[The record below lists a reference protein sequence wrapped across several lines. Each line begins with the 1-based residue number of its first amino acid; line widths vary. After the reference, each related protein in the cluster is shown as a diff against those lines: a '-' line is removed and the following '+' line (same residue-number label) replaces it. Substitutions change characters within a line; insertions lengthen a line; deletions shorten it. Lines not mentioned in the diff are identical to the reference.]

1 VIEVE
6 RGRDMN
12 GVNALM
18 AALGGKASPT
28 GRASSPHGRI
38 DSSVGGVR
46 TLNSRSKRSSTIDGG
61 SATIGNNSPDQLK
74 MKRATSDGK
83 SKQVLGEQGGVSGE
97 LGKAKTLTKSSSL
110 NALATM

>member
-1 VIEVE
+1 
-6 RGRDMN
+6 MN

-38 DSSVGGVR
+38 DSKGSVGGVR

-61 SATIGNNSPDQLK
+61 SATIGNSPDPDQL
-74 MKRATSDGK
+74 KRATSDGT
-83 SKQVLGEQGGVSGE
+83 SKQVLGERGGVSGE

>member
-1 VIEVE
+1 
-6 RGRDMN
+6 MN

-28 GRASSPHGRI
+28 GRPSSPHGRI
-38 DSSVGGVR
+38 DSKGSVGGVR

-61 SATIGNNSPDQLK
+61 SATIGNSPDQL
-74 MKRATSDGK
+74 KRATSDGT
-83 SKQVLGEQGGVSGE
+83 SKQVLGERGGVSGE